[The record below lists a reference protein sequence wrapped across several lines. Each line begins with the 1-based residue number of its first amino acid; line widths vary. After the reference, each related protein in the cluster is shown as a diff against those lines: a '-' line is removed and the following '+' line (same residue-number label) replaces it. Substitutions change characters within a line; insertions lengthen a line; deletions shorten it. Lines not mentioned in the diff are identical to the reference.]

1 MNPQF
6 SIAIPVYNRRDFLR
20 QAIISALM
28 QTVRDSEIIVSDDC
42 STEDL
47 ETVVASFDDPRIKYH
62 RSPSR
67 LGAAQNHQV
76 SVNLCRGEYVVNLH
90 SDDLLLPNY
99 LEMAGSELER
109 SSMVGAVYSSVA
121 YLSESEITGYQE
133 VPKVRVAD
141 VRVYAESPWLE
152 TFHNV
157 APTSCMFRRSTFLKI
172 GGYRASLRF
181 AYDWDLFMRFMTIG
195 GGVVFSR
202 EILSIYRRHEE
213 QAARMSGEHAFYD
226 VLDLW
231 RLREYSHWSA
241 SEISALMLTVLRE
254 RLSYRQWAE
263 IIGHINDRGLMTRL
277 LLGVP
282 GALRRRLGRARR
294 SREEAENYE
303 PPAHVDTAL
312 SAAKVI
318 VQEVVTGYREPTPKK
333 GCV

>member
-1 MNPQF
+1 
-6 SIAIPVYNRRDFLR
+6 
-20 QAIISALM
+20 
-28 QTVRDSEIIVSDDC
+28 
-42 STEDL
+42 
-47 ETVVASFDDPRIKYH
+47 
-62 RSPSR
+62 
-67 LGAAQNHQV
+67 
-76 SVNLCRGEYVVNLH
+76 
-90 SDDLLLPNY
+90 
-99 LEMAGSELER
+99 MAGSELER
-109 SSMVGAVYSSVA
+109 SRMVGAVYSSVA